1 MQSHREAIQAAVNQ
15 GLDRLDAQLLLL
27 HVLGRAGQDRAWL
40 WAHDQEALTAQQ
52 AAQFQGLM
60 RRRLDH
66 EPMAY
71 IAGHQEFFGLD
82 LLTDARALVP
92 RADTETLVDW
102 ALTLESLTGSVD
114 SIRVLDLGTGS
125 GAIALAL
132 KHARPHW
139 QLCASD
145 ASEAALSLA
154 QQNGQRLQLQ
164 IEWRLGEWL
173 SPWCS
178 AVQQQDASAEQGDQ
192 SRQVRQ
198 VHQQG
203 KQSSNMQ
210 MQQFDC
216 IVSNPPYIAE
226 GDAHLGA
233 LQHEPQSA
241 LTSGMDG
248 LKDIRQIAEQSLN
261 ALKPGGWLLLEHGY
275 DQAAA
280 VRALLQ
286 SLGYQQVQSR
296 RDLAGIERCTGGR
309 LV

>member
-1 MQSHREAIQAAVNQ
+1 
-15 GLDRLDAQLLLL
+15 
-27 HVLGRAGQDRAWL
+27 
-40 WAHDQEALTAQQ
+40 
-52 AAQFQGLM
+52 
-60 RRRLDH
+60 
-66 EPMAY
+66 MAY

-102 ALTLESLTGSVD
+102 ALTLESLRGSVD
-114 SIRVLDLGTGS
+114 AMRVLDLGTGS

-154 QQNGQRLQLQ
+154 QHNGQRLQLQ
-164 IEWRLGEWL
+164 VEWRLGEWL
-173 SPWCS
+173 SPWYS
-178 AVQQQDASAEQGDQ
+178 PVQQQDPHAEQGDQ
-192 SRQVRQ
+192 SRQV
-198 VHQQG
+198 HQHG
-203 KQSSNMQ
+203 KQSSNVQ
-210 MQQFDC
+210 TQQFDC

-241 LTSGMDG
+241 LTSGVDG
-248 LKDIRQIAEQSLN
+248 LKDIRQIAEQAFK
-261 ALKPGGWLLLEHGY
+261 ALRPCGWLLLEHGY

-286 SLGYQQVQSR
+286 NLGYEQVQSR
-296 RDLAGIERCTGGR
+296 RDLAGIERCTGGQMPD
-309 LV
+309 